1 LEEIEIARELTIG
14 LLERMGVRPE
24 VEGFLREGALHLE
37 IRGDRESFLI
47 GKHGRTLEALQMLIN
62 RMVNK
67 RLKSAIRVSLDIDD
81 YRKRRA
87 DSMAQMAH
95 RMGEKAKSTGRT
107 QTAGPFNAHDRR
119 VIHLALKE
127 DPFLKTESLG
137 EGEFKKIK
145 IIPVKKEGYRP

>member
-1 LEEIEIARELTIG
+1 MEEIRIAKELTAG

-37 IRGDRESFLI
+37 IRSDQESILI
-47 GKHGRTLEALQMLIN
+47 GKHGRTLEALQILIT

-67 RLKSAIRVSLDIDD
+67 KLKSSIRITLDIDD

-95 RMGEKAKSTGRT
+95 RMGEKAKSTGRP
-107 QTAGPFNAHDRR
+107 QTAGPFSAHDRR
-119 VIHLALKE
+119 IIHLALKE
-127 DPFLKTESLG
+127 DPFIRTESLG
-137 EGEFKKIK
+137 EGELKKIK
-145 IIPVKKEGYRP
+145 IIPVKKEG

>member
-1 LEEIEIARELTIG
+1 MEEIKIARELTIG

-37 IRGDRESFLI
+37 IRGDQESILI
-47 GKHGRTLEALQMLIN
+47 GKHGRTLEALQMLIG

-67 RLKSAIRVSLDIDD
+67 RLKSAIRVTLDIDD

-87 DSMAQMAH
+87 DSMTQMAH
-95 RMGEKAKSTGRT
+95 RMGEKAKSTGRQ

-119 VIHLALKE
+119 IVHVALKE
-127 DPFLKTESLG
+127 DPFLRTESLG
-137 EGEFKKIK
+137 EGELKKIK
-145 IIPVKKEGYRP
+145 IIPVRIEE

>member
-1 LEEIEIARELTIG
+1 LEEIETAKEITIG

-37 IRGDRESFLI
+37 IRGDQESVLI

-62 RMVNK
+62 RMLNK
-67 RLKSAIRVSLDIDD
+67 RLKSAIRVTLDIDD

-95 RMGEKAKSTGRT
+95 RMGEKAKSTGRP
-107 QTAGPFNAHDRR
+107 QTAGPFSAHDRR
-119 VIHLALKE
+119 IVHLTLKE
-127 DPFLKTESLG
+127 DPFIKTESQG
-137 EGEFKKIK
+137 EGELKKIK
-145 IIPVKKEGYRP
+145 IIPVVKREG

>member
-1 LEEIEIARELTIG
+1 
-14 LLERMGVRPE
+14 MGVRPE

-37 IRGDRESFLI
+37 IRGDQESVLI

-67 RLKSAIRVSLDIDD
+67 RLKSAIRVTLDIDD

-87 DSMAQMAH
+87 DSMTQMAH
-95 RMGEKAKSTGRT
+95 RMGEKAKSTGRLH
-107 QTAGPFNAHDRR
+107 TAGPFNAHDRR
-119 VIHLALKE
+119 IIHLALKE

-137 EGEFKKIK
+137 EGELKKIK
-145 IIPVKKEGYRP
+145 IIPMKQEG